1 MKPKLLSEA
10 QVSKQVVDWM
20 AARGYTAERMNVG
33 VANYGAR
40 GRVSYGTKGQT
51 DFIFTHPRFPA
62 CYVEIKKDGYTPVE
76 VMRISPDRV
85 NYVVDK
91 SLQRE
96 LEQAQY
102 RAGRRALGFRAFW
115 VNSLAMLEKE
125 ML

>member
-1 MKPKLLSEA
+1 MKPQLLSEA
-10 QVSKQVVDWM
+10 QVSEQVVDWM

-51 DFIFTHPRFPA
+51 DFIFTHPRA
-62 CYVEIKKDGYTPVE
+62 AAVYVEIKKEGEWPIYSVG
-76 VMRISPDRV
+76 V
-85 NYVVDK
+85 NLTK
-91 SLQRE
+91 QQKHE
-96 LEQAQY
+96 NEQLEYQLD
-102 RAGRRALGFRAFW
+102 RRALGFRAFW